1 MTRAVFQL
9 MLDQLGVAQP
19 DQMPDVTELLSAAG
33 LYDRKQESLAMSAYD
48 DNAGTISKITQD
60 LVDRDKAVA
69 DEVAET
75 ARQGTALNKE
85 IWDEVVALRAAVTAV
100 GDGKLPQSVEA
111 KLLDTF
117 GESLLRVWEKYE
129 VVTGYNKKAEEAIGP
144 ITLDELK
151 ALVPKTDP
159 GKLAAYLPHLNE
171 AMRSADIVGSKREA
185 AFIAQVLHETD
196 GLRTLT
202 EYGSKGYFERNYGR
216 STAVGR
222 ALGNEQPGDGARFHG
237 RGALQITGA
246 TTMSRRAR
254 RSIST
259 WSANPISPP
268 HPSTRSA
275 SPPGSG
281 SRSDSTTMPTLFG
294 AQRISMRSPRRS
306 MVVAMGWSSAGSTTP
321 RPAKHW
327 TRDKALGIRCVVR
340 ARIRPGREH
349 IARRLNVRGA
359 LSDSAAAAGR
369 PGAGR
374 GSGPAGGIA
383 AVAGTAHPAAGTGCS
398 GPAGTGPAAGS
409 GPAAAGRSSCAS

>member
-1 MTRAVFQL
+1 MAPPNDKPSARSASADTDRPGASRATSPGAAGPEDARICPTYGWFGWRVELAPPPRASEQAKKAIEMTRAVFQL

-117 GESLLRVWEKYE
+117 GESLLRVCEKYE

-237 RGALQITGA
+237 RGALQITG
-246 TTMSRRAR
+246 RY
-254 RSIST
+254 
-259 WSANPISPP
+259 NYE
-268 HPSTRSA
+268 
-275 SPPGSG
+275 
-281 SRSDSTTMPTLFG
+281 
-294 AQRISMRSPRRS
+294 Q
-306 MVVAMGWSSAGSTTP
+306 AG
-321 RPAKHW
+321 
-327 TRDKALGIRCVVR
+327 KALDIDLVGKPDLAAAPEHAFGI
-340 ARIRPGREH
+340 ATWFWESK
-349 IARRLNVRGA
+349 RLNDDADAVRSTADFDAITKTINGGGNGLVERREYYA
-359 LSDSAAAAGR
+359 KARKTLDAG
-369 PGAGR
+369 
-374 GSGPAGGIA
+374 
-383 AVAGTAHPAAGTGCS
+383 
-398 GPAGTGPAAGS
+398 
-409 GPAAAGRSSCAS
+409 